1 MTTLWADDL
10 STEYQ
15 HGRTLVS
22 KHLRT
27 LDKSDIHDAQE
38 ASFCNSMIRNSKEVE
53 EWLSTGRDPNSYGG
67 IDKRSI
73 YHRNSFDTM
82 EGMNL
87 IPDITEQ
94 LSDGPAPLS
103 LSVDSKRKLADIF
116 MALSPRERQCYILHN
131 AQRLSMREI
140 AEELQ
145 ISKGT
150 VQDYLKRAKAKVE
163 VRK

>member
-27 LDKSDIHDAQE
+27 LDKGNIHDAQE

-53 EWLSTGRDPNSYGG
+53 EWLSTGRDPKSYGG
-67 IDKRSI
+67 IDKRAI
-73 YHRNSFDTM
+73 YQKNSWDAM
-82 EGMNL
+82 EL
-87 IPDITEQ
+87 IPDIRDE
-94 LSDGPAPLS
+94 LSDGPPPLS
-103 LSVDSKRKLADIF
+103 LSVDDKDKLRRIF
-116 MALSPRERQCYILHN
+116 SALSPRERQCYILHES
-131 AQRLSMREI
+131 QRLSLADVAMELGI
-140 AEELQ
+140 A
-145 ISKGT
+145 KAT
-150 VQDYLKRAKAKVE
+150 VQTYLKRANEKIE